1 MNLDELNDE
10 ATVQQARELFSTGI
24 VLRGTA
30 DAPGVQGKALDVI
43 AFLLGENDAVMGKV
57 DPGVVASNLVA
68 PFAAIPGTISRDSLI
83 AFASMSTD
91 DFDDI
96 RLGRFVPD
104 GQSKPYPT
112 RQDYLRGR
120 TVGYVRVL
128 GLLSG
133 FFDVDSRFEREYL
146 LATGEEYDSASAIWD
161 TGAQL
166 IEDGAAVL
174 GFSVDTDMGA
184 DGFGGTQAQ
193 GSGFMDSAA
202 AVLQSETAQ
211 GIISAAAEY
220 ALQ

>member
-10 ATVQQARELFSTGI
+10 STVQAARELFASGV
-24 VLRGTA
+24 VLRGTP
-30 DAPGVQGKALDVI
+30 DRPGVQGKAIDVV
-43 AFLLGENDAVMGKV
+43 AFLLGENDAVMGRP
-57 DPGVVASNLVA
+57 DPGAVVATLVA
-68 PFAAIPGTISRDSLI
+68 PFAGIPGTISRDALT
-83 AFASMSTD
+83 AFASMATD

-104 GQSKPYPT
+104 GQSKPYPS

-128 GLLSG
+128 GLLSN

-146 LATGEEYDSASAIWD
+146 LATGEEYDSLSAAWD

-166 IEDGAAVL
+166 IEDGASVL
-174 GFSVDTDMGA
+174 GFTVDTDMGA
-184 DGFGGTQAQ
+184 DGYGGTQAQ
-193 GSGFMDSAA
+193 GSGFLDSAA

-211 GIISAAAEY
+211 GIISAGVEY